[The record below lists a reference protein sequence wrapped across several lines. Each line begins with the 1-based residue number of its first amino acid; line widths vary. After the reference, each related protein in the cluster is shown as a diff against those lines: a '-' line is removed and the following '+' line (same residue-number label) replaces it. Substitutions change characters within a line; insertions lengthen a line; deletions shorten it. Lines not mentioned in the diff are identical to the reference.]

1 MSKIFV
7 IPDVHLKPWMFEKA
21 SEILSENQYD
31 AVVLLGDL
39 VDDWGKGQ
47 NIALYEK
54 TFDAVINFV
63 KDHPETYW
71 CYGNH
76 DVSYLWYAM
85 ETGFSFL
92 ARDTVVE
99 GIEKLKK
106 VLKPGHV
113 GYIHRFDKTLFCHG
127 GLTESFMVQ
136 HFGYGDQN
144 IDSVISKI
152 NSMGKEDLWKDNS
165 PLWARP
171 QEGAMRLYSPDY
183 LQVVGHTPMMTAVQE
198 CSLLSLDNFSTYT
211 DGNPYGDQRF
221 VFVDTVEKTWQFA

>member
-1 MSKIFV
+1 M
-7 IPDVHLKPWMFEKA
+7 A
-21 SEILSENQYD
+21 SPSFSY
-31 AVVLLGDL
+31 LLTYLEARDFSRVRL
-39 VDDWGKGQ
+39 HVAID
-47 NIALYEK
+47 
-54 TFDAVINFV
+54 FV
-63 KDHPETYW
+63 KEHPETYW

-106 VLKPGHV
+106 VLKPDHV
-113 GYIHRFDKTLFCHG
+113 SFIQRFDETLFCHG
-127 GLTESFMVQ
+127 GLTESFVIQ
-136 HFGYGDQN
+136 HFGYGEQDM
-144 IDSVISKI
+144 DSMICKI

-171 QEGAMRLYSPDY
+171 QEGAMRLYAKDY
-183 LQVVGHTPMMTAVQE
+183 LQVVGHTPVISAIQE
-198 CSLLSLDNFSTYT
+198 GNLLSLDNFSTYR

-221 VFVDTVEKTWQFA
+221 VFVDTTEKTWQFA